1 MEKELAHSWG
11 ERGESGIF
19 QVLFLRVFKAGI
31 LTSRVRSPRPGNT
44 CYSGCSVRQTC
55 GGKMVQIVVR
65 AASSLGDGSAPEWLM
80 LELQGGIES
89 RGHSGLAGNL
99 MGELHFSKE
108 GVPILIVGHHIL
120 YGKVIRLERPF
131 VVLVKQTGTRAGAE
145 KLMQTEAPEQELS
158 EESNSCHYL
167 VTSIIK
173 KKIIFKTRPK
183 PIITNV
189 PKKL

>member
-1 MEKELAHSWG
+1 MLANIPASWYAQDLSA
-11 ERGESGIF
+11 RLRTPSGTVAF
-19 QVLFLRVFKAGI
+19 CGFPLKKAD
-31 LTSRVRSPRPGNT
+31 LTSVAMTEGT
-44 CYSGCSVRQTC
+44 G
-55 GGKMVQIVVR
+55 
-65 AASSLGDGSAPEWLM
+65 ASKAIGTDDAVSLTFCLKQALGDGSAPEWLM
-80 LELQGGIES
+80 LELQGEIES

-108 GVPILIVGHHIL
+108 GVPILLVGHHIL
-120 YGKVIRLERPF
+120 YGKITHLERPF

-145 KLMQTEAPEQELS
+145 RLMQTEVTEQEVS